1 MQPMY
6 TKNAVGACYKADS
19 FVDVDERCATANEFV
34 PLFVGLFN
42 DISIYIWDLKTR
54 ARSIRPENGNVG
66 SCSFATRHGRGVSR
80 CTPTHTHTQPSLPK
94 TLPCHFPKPEISHV
108 VRQNRQKLI
117 EPIWRCSQ
125 QENQCVDLADG
136 VELVKTFVEF
146 DILSF
151 IITVVFVVSY
161 SQDVSSQKK
170 HSFLIH
176 AASLFRVFQ
185 AVFFC

>member
-1 MQPMY
+1 MLMNDVRLPMNLY
-6 TKNAVGACYKADS
+6 PCLWAC
-19 FVDVDERCATANEFV
+19 
-34 PLFVGLFN
+34 
-42 DISIYIWDLKTR
+42 LKTFPY
-54 ARSIRPENGNVG
+54 I
-66 SCSFATRHGRGVSR
+66 FATLRLVRAASGLKMDMLEVVASQQDMVGECLGVH
-80 CTPTHTHTQPSLPK
+80 PHTHTQPSLPK

-117 EPIWRCSQ
+117 EPIWPCSQ

-176 AASLFRVFQ
+176 AAS
-185 AVFFC
+185 

>member
-1 MQPMY
+1 MY

-42 DISIYIWDLKTR
+42 DISIYI
-54 ARSIRPENGNVG
+54 
-66 SCSFATRHGRGVSR
+66 FATLRLVRAASGLKMEMLEVVASQQDMVGECLGVH
-80 CTPTHTHTQPSLPK
+80 PHTHTQPSLPK

-125 QENQCVDLADG
+125 QENQ
-136 VELVKTFVEF
+136 EW
-146 DILSF
+146 
-151 IITVVFVVSY
+151 
-161 SQDVSSQKK
+161 
-170 HSFLIH
+170 
-176 AASLFRVFQ
+176 SL
-185 AVFFC
+185 